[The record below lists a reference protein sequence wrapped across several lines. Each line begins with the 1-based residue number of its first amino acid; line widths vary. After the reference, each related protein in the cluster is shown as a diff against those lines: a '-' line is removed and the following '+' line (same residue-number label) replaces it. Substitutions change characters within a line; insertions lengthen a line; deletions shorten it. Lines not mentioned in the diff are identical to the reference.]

1 VSSDRTAVLGAALDG
16 TAPAHGVV
24 ALGCAQGRDLLAVDG
39 DVLDVLLGGV
49 VVLVCLFLLVCY

>member
-1 VSSDRTAVLGAALDG
+1 MSSDGTAVLGAALDG
-16 TAPAHGVV
+16 TAPTHGVV

-39 DVLDVLLGGV
+39 DVLDVFLGGI